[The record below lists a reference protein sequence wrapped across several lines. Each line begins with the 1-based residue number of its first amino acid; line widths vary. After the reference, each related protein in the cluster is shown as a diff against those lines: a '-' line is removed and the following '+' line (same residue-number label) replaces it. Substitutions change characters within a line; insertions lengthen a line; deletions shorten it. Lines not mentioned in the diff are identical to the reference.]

1 LEIEVNK
8 PATYQTLFSR
18 LVSLG
23 FEEREIAADGAA
35 RSFVH
40 PETDAVLLFRRPV
53 DDPVTSADML
63 STEVHLQGKGIT
75 DQTLEV
81 LLAESVLSK

>member
-1 LEIEVNK
+1 MNK
-8 PATYQTLFSR
+8 PTTYRMLFSL

-23 FEEREIAADGAA
+23 FEEREIVVDGAA

-63 STEVHLQGKGIT
+63 STEVHLHGKGIT
-75 DQTLEV
+75 DQTLES
-81 LLAESVLSK
+81 LLAESVVAK

>member
-1 LEIEVNK
+1 MNK
-8 PATYQTLFSR
+8 PTTYRMLFSL

-23 FEEREIAADGAA
+23 FEEREVAVDGPA

-53 DDPVTSADML
+53 GDPVTSADML
-63 STEVHLQGKGIT
+63 STEVHLHGKGIT
-75 DQTLEV
+75 DQTLES
-81 LLAESVLSK
+81 LLADSVVAK